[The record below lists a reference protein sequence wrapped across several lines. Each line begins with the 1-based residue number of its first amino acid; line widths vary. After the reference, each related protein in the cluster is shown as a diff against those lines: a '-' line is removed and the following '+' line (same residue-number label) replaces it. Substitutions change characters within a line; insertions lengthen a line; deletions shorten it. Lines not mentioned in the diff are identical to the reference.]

1 MKKLNFKIASYDLD
15 GHFRGFEDLTDQLI
29 LCNNPEE
36 EIERVYEIGTT
47 TEIQCTF
54 DLWNLVSGNKNMMPR
69 KANRFFE
76 LFLEDY
82 NGNMVDVPVL
92 IANIK
97 RNGEIPNRPVEREE
111 H

>member
-1 MKKLNFKIASYDLD
+1 
-15 GHFRGFEDLTDQLI
+15 
-29 LCNNPEE
+29 
-36 EIERVYEIGTT
+36 
-47 TEIQCTF
+47 
-54 DLWNLVSGNKNMMPR
+54 MMPR